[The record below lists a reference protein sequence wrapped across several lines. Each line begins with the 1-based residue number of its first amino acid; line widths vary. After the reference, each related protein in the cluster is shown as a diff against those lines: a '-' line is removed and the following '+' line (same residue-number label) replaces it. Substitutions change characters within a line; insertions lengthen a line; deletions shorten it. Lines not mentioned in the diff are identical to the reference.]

1 MKSTRQAEQQETNS
15 SDSSSMSIQRL
26 LLQRAKERAS
36 PLKWD
41 IYSVILSYSTLVAVI
56 IMSLQDVNILITVL
70 VAVLGLG
77 SVLLSGWLRIRKL
90 QDRFYQE
97 EVSNYAELA
106 SSEPSQEA
114 TEAVANNVVPSL
126 ESPLTSR
133 ETAVLEQ
140 IAKGRSNKEIADALM
155 ITSQTV
161 KNHIAHIFL
170 KLEVSDRTSAVLM
183 ALRNGWIKDE
193 HERNVTVIK

>member
-1 MKSTRQAEQQETNS
+1 MKNNKPAEQQEANS
-15 SDSSSMSIQRL
+15 SDSSNMTIQRL
-26 LLQRAKERAS
+26 LRQRARERAA

-41 IYSVILSYSTLVAVI
+41 IYHVILSYSTLVAVI
-56 IMSLQDVNILITVL
+56 IMSLEDVNVLITVL

-77 SVLLSGWLRIRKL
+77 SVLLSSWLRIKKL

-97 EVSNYAELA
+97 EISNYAKLA
-106 SSEPSQEA
+106 SGESSEESTKA
-114 TEAVANNVVPSL
+114 GANNIVPSA

-133 ETAVLEQ
+133 ETAVLEEM
-140 IAKGRSNKEIADALM
+140 AKGKSNKEIANTLE

-170 KLEVSDRTSAVLM
+170 KLDVSDRTSAVLV
-183 ALRNGWIKDE
+183 ALHNSWIKDGY
-193 HERNVTVIK
+193 KSC

>member
-1 MKSTRQAEQQETNS
+1 MKNTKQAEQQEINK
-15 SDSSSMSIQRL
+15 SDSGNMSVQRL
-26 LLQRAKERAS
+26 LRQRARDRAA

-56 IMSLQDVNILITVL
+56 IMSLKDVNVLITVL
-70 VAVLGLG
+70 VAVFGLG
-77 SVLLSGWLRIRKL
+77 SVLFSSWLRIKKL

-97 EVSNYAELA
+97 EISNYAKLA
-106 SSEPSQEA
+106 SGEPSQEA
-114 TEAVANNVVPSL
+114 IGAVANSIVPSA

-140 IAKGRSNKEIADALM
+140 IAKGKSNKEIADALV